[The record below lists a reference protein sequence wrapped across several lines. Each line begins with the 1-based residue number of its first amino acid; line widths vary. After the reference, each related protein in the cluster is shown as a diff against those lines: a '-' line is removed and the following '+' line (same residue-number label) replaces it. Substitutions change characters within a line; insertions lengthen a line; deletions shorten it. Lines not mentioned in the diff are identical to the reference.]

1 MYPKKKDDTQRD
13 SLEKYFGDIR
23 FDEGFNQCHDHF
35 TQEIKKR
42 AEESERYFEKL
53 RFDET
58 NHLGMGD
65 IRLTIGQQDKI
76 IKNITKGLEK

>member
-1 MYPKKKDDTQRD
+1 MYPKKEKGRLFDGEGMYEQGVNDTIDQ
-13 SLEKYFGDIR
+13 
-23 FDEGFNQCHDHF
+23 F

-42 AEESERYFEKL
+42 ADEAERYFEKL